1 MGGLLSI
8 CMGPDSHA
16 LALEAV
22 RRGDDK
28 LLLVLLGAKGGKRVR
43 INERNPKHE
52 GFTLLAEAAALGHN
66 RVVKVLLDRGATPD
80 TSTDGGFTPLTLA
93 LRSGHDGTAQILVN
107 SGAGLDASDSAYGKT
122 ALLWAVENKASGT
135 IIKLLCDKGCDLD
148 AKSRQGLTA
157 LMLAADANNADIVR
171 VLLQAGANPKTQDH
185 RAGTAL
191 SRAKDK
197 HFSVVAGLLMDA
209 TAARERKDSA
219 AKAATGGGG
228 RPSRADSGADEH
240 DMAQRRRSSS
250 GSKLMAGKASARAT
264 ARASMR
270 ARSIMRA
277 RARAKSART
286 RTLISY
292 PPRPP
297 HARALPS
304 FRVRAQAALGSKAT
318 DLFAGGRASGA
329 EAATKERM
337 KDKVFKSMSLDASLA
352 GR

>member
-171 VLLQAGANPKTQDH
+171 VLLNAGANPKTQDQ

-191 SRAKDK
+191 SRAKEK
-197 HFSVVAGLLMDA
+197 HFSVVAGLLLDA
-209 TAARERKDSA
+209 TAARDKKDA
-219 AKAATGGGG
+219 GAGGGG
-228 RPSRADSGADEH
+228 GSRAARADSGVSEEEIK
-240 DMAQRRRSSS
+240 QRRRSSS
-250 GSKLMAGKASARAT
+250 GGSKLMAGK
-264 ARASMR
+264 
-270 ARSIMRA
+270 
-277 RARAKSART
+277 
-286 RTLISY
+286 
-292 PPRPP
+292 
-297 HARALPS
+297 
-304 FRVRAQAALGSKAT
+304 AALGSKAT

-337 KDKVFKSMSLDASLA
+337 KDMKFKSMGLDASLA